1 MIHKKYILAAFGF
14 LFSLMYFSLAYGD
27 KVIAHQRVTN
37 YVNIRKAP
45 SLNSPVIGNLRPQEQ
60 LDYMDSVDGWYKV
73 QINDGKSG
81 FVSKKWT
88 KVVSVLSSSANKVVM
103 KKGVNNYVNIR
114 QTSSVRSSIIGTLK
128 PGEKLDYIDSVFG
141 WYKVSLDDGISGYI
155 SKTWTE
161 LIREPI
167 EVIQEQ
173 KDLFQKPAEI
183 LEERVWSFDFQ
194 YISIENALYEISKAS
209 GIQIILQVFGG
220 RYINEKINNKLITKV
235 YKNETIVNILKDIF
249 NEENSTFLL
258 QYNEQKLLAANIW
271 ILPKG
276 ERVSDMSVK
285 NKYIL
290 ERIANPFTESK
301 DIENSNFNAE
311 TGEEIP
317 SRFFND

>member
-27 KVIAHQRVTN
+27 KVMAHQRVTN
-37 YVNIRKAP
+37 YVNIRKTP

-88 KVVSVLSSSANKVVM
+88 KVLSVLYSSANKVVM
-103 KKGVNNYVNIR
+103 KKGVKNYVNIR
-114 QTSSVRSSIIGTLK
+114 QTPSVRSSIIGTLK
-128 PGEKLDYIDSVFG
+128 PGEKRYYIDSVFG

-183 LEERVWSFDFQ
+183 REERVWSFDFL

-209 GIQIILQVFGG
+209 GIQIILNG
-220 RYINEKINNKLITKV
+220 KINNRLITKV
-235 YKNETIVNILKDIF
+235 YKNETIVNILKDILDK
-249 NEENSTFLL
+249 ENSTILL
-258 QYNEQKLLAANIW
+258 QYNEQKLLSAKIW
-271 ILPKG
+271 ILPKA
-276 ERVSDMSVK
+276 ERMSDMSVK
-285 NKYIL
+285 NESIL
-290 ERIANPFTESK
+290 EKNAKPFYKFPNES
-301 DIENSNFNAE
+301 EF
-311 TGEEIP
+311 
-317 SRFFND
+317 

>member
-14 LFSLMYFSLAYGD
+14 LFSLMCFSLAYGD
-27 KVIAHQRVTN
+27 KVITHQRVTN
-37 YVNIRKAP
+37 YVNIRKTP

-73 QINDGKSG
+73 QINDGKYG

-128 PGEKLDYIDSVFG
+128 PGEQLDYIDSIFG

-194 YISIENALYEISKAS
+194 YISIENALYKISKAS

-311 TGEEIP
+311 TGGEIP